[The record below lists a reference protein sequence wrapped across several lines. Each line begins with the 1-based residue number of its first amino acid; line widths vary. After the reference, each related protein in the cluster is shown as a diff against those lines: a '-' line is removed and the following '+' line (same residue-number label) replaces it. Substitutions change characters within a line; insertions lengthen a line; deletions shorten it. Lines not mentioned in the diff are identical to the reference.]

1 MGSLA
6 EAILAKSLDALWRRN
21 AELAATVQEDDV
33 EIDRLDV
40 EIDECVIKVLALQ
53 APVARDLRQVVAIKT
68 MATDLERVGDLARNI
83 AKSVERLAERSPVDT
98 PPRLETLAQESRR
111 LLRRALDAFAD
122 QDAAAARRVLEGDDE
137 VDQEEDLVIRD
148 ALAEIM
154 AHPEYS
160 AQELDL
166 ILVAKNLERVADH
179 ATNIA
184 EDVVLAAEAKNLK
197 HASKLEH

>member
-6 EAILAKSLDALWRRN
+6 EAILAKSLEALWNRDAVL
-21 AELAATVQEDDV
+21 AESVQQDDL
-33 EIDRLDV
+33 EIDRIDV
-40 EIDECVIKVLALQ
+40 DIDEAVIKVLALR
-53 APVARDLRQVVAIKT
+53 APVARDLREVVAIKT

-83 AKSVERLAERSPVDT
+83 AKSAVRLAERSPVAT
-98 PPRLETLAQESRR
+98 PPKLEALADESRR

-122 QDAAAARRVLEGDDE
+122 GDAAAARRVLDD
-137 VDQEEDLVIRD
+137 DDAIDREEDRVIRD
-148 ALAEIM
+148 ALEEIM
-154 AHPEYS
+154 NHPECS

-184 EDVVLAAEAKNLK
+184 EDVVLAAEAQNLK
-197 HASKLEH
+197 HAAKLEH